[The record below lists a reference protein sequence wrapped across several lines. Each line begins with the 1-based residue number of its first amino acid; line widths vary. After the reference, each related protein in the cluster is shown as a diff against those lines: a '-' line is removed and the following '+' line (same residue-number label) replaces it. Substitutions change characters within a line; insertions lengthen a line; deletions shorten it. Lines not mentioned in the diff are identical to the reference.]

1 MARWAGH
8 VARVGDNKNVY
19 VVSMGILEGKGLL
32 GRRRRRWKDNIEKDL
47 KELGWRDLNAIHLA
61 RDRDQ
66 WQVLVNVLTNLHVH

>member
-32 GRRRRRWKDNIEKDL
+32 GRRRRRWKDNIKNDL
-47 KELGWRDLNAIHLA
+47 KRTRMEGRERDSSGPG
-61 RDRDQ
+61 
-66 WQVLVNVLTNLHVH
+66 